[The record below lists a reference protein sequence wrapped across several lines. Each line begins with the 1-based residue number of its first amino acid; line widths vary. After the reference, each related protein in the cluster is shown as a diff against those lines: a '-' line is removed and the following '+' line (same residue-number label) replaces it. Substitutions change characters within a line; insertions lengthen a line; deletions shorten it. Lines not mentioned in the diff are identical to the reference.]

1 MRNLPFIFAMIGF
14 SCICFSQNYSSEAT
28 VAKLSLLGIS
38 ALCLLYGL
46 NKSVKAFDKEKANS
60 KVKQYIEIVSK
71 SIKDIDKRPEVK
83 ATLFHQMA
91 TIEAST
97 GNHKTAI
104 NCYLK
109 ALKHGA
115 DEDTVDDQIWESFRK
130 EFAKTQDE
138 DYVKNYFDWVPF
150 GAHHSEAKALL
161 IGHYA

>member
-1 MRNLPFIFAMIGF
+1 
-14 SCICFSQNYSSEAT
+14 
-28 VAKLSLLGIS
+28 
-38 ALCLLYGL
+38 
-46 NKSVKAFDKEKANS
+46 
-60 KVKQYIEIVSK
+60 
-71 SIKDIDKRPEVK
+71 
-83 ATLFHQMA
+83 MA